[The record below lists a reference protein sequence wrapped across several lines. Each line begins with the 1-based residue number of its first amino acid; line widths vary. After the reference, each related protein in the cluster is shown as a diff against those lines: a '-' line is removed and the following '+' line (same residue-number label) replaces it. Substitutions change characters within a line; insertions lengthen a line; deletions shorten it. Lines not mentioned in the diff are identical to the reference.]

1 MAKFANINLELNKI
15 TQLADVQVLK
25 AELNRLA
32 SEIRKRGESEVAHIE
47 KSVKQARAKAQKLQ
61 KKIEVEKKKI
71 EKQVKQE
78 IAKIRRQLGGKKTA
92 TRGKSKSA
100 SAPKSGPKAGAKR
113 KTSARKTVKRA

>member
-25 AELNRLA
+25 SELNRLA

-47 KSVKQARAKAQKLQ
+47 KSVKKARAKAQKLQ
-61 KKIEVEKKKI
+61 KKIEIEKKKI

-92 TRGKSKSA
+92 TRSKSKA
-100 SAPKSGPKAGAKR
+100 AGGTKGGPKTGAKR
-113 KTSARKTVKRA
+113 KTSARKTAKRA

>member
-15 TQLADVQVLK
+15 TQLADVKVLK
-25 AELNRLA
+25 SELNRLA

-47 KSVKQARAKAQKLQ
+47 KSVKQARSKAQKLQ

-78 IAKIRRQLGGKKTA
+78 IAKIRRQLSGKKTA
-92 TRGKSKSA
+92 AR
-100 SAPKSGPKAGAKR
+100 PKVKAGGAPKAGAKR
-113 KTSARKTVKRA
+113 KTSARKTTKRA

>member
-1 MAKFANINLELNKI
+1 MAKFANINIELKKI

-25 AELNRLA
+25 AEINRLA

-47 KSVKQARAKAQKLQ
+47 KSVKQARSKAQRLQ

-78 IAKIRRQLGGKKTA
+78 IAKIRRQLTGKKST
-92 TRGKSKSA
+92 TRTKAKSTGTVKT
-100 SAPKSGPKAGAKR
+100 GTKR
-113 KTSARKTVKRA
+113 KVAVRKTTRRA